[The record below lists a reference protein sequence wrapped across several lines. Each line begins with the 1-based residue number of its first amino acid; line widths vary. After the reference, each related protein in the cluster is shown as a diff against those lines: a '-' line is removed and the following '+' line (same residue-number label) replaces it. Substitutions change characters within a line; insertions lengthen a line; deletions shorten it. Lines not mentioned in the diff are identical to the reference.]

1 MQGVAGSL
9 VDQHI
14 DSSHLASINDAVSSR
29 DNVVINQAD
38 PGSWHARQNCPR
50 VTFLG
55 PDSTRRNVD
64 PTLPAIAD
72 KILTRFTPPPRLRPP
87 VPFHMCTMFREFNI
101 QVIIREQY
109 NLQIVAWL
117 YEGNREQYITVYQ
130 PAIVIM
136 QGLYGSN
143 RRTISKNIY
152 QTGLTNYN

>member
-29 DNVVINQAD
+29 ENVVINQAD

-72 KILTRFTPPPRLRPP
+72 KSLTRVTPLGSDPRSPSTCVQCFVSSTFKLSSGN
-87 VPFHMCTMFREFNI
+87 NI
-101 QVIIREQY
+101 TYKLLHDYTRGTV
-109 NLQIVAWL
+109 N
-117 YEGNREQYITVYQ
+117 NITVYQ

-136 QGLYGSN
+136 QGLYGLN
-143 RRTISKNIY
+143 RRKISKNRY
-152 QTGLTNYN
+152 LSDWAN